1 MRNLNKRWIRL
12 FSLALVLVLLGGIG
26 AWAYKNY
33 TEPVAGGPNGDG
45 YFAKLSKQQI
55 YAGLSPEEARIAVP
69 LTPENANSWYSVFI
83 EPVQSFERYQSQKPT
98 GITAERKSLVLQPL
112 GKFNAEETAM
122 IGDLKTYCQI
132 FFQLPT
138 RINKPMTLEQV
149 EKYSRPSAYAKG
161 QRQYDAAKILFDF
174 LEPRLPNDAAAEL
187 GMTMED
193 IYSDNLSFVFG
204 LGSWKERVG
213 VYSLIRYFPKNGEK
227 LTPKQKAIALRRACG
242 VLNHEAG
249 HMFGISHCT
258 IYKCSMNGANSLSDS
273 DQTPLE
279 FCPVCRKKIEWNL
292 KIDMK
297 KRDAELAK
305 FYEKHGLTPYL
316 MQVAD

>member
-1 MRNLNKRWIRL
+1 MRNLSKRSIRL
-12 FSLALVLVLLGGIG
+12 FSAAIAVIFVSGLG

-33 TEPVAGGPNGDG
+33 TEPVAGGPGGDG
-45 YFAKLSKQQI
+45 YFATLSKIQI
-55 YAGLSPEEARIAVP
+55 YSQVPPEEARNAVV
-69 LTPENANSWYSVFI
+69 LKPENANSWYSIYI

-98 GITAERKSLVLQPL
+98 GITAERKTLVLQPL
-112 GKFNAEETAM
+112 GKFNAEQTAM
-122 IGDLKTYCQI
+122 IANLKTYCQI

-138 RINKPMTLEQV
+138 RIDKPLDLKQV
-149 EKYSRPSAYAKG
+149 EKFSRPSGYAKG

-174 LEPRLPNDAAAEL
+174 LELRLPNDAAAVL
-187 GMTMED
+187 GITMED

-227 LTPKQKAIALRRACG
+227 LTAKQKAIALRRACG

-258 IYKCSMNGANSLSDS
+258 LYKCSMNGANSLSDS

-292 KIDMK
+292 KIDMR

-305 FYEKHGLTPYL
+305 FYREHGLTPFL
-316 MQVAD
+316 IQIAN